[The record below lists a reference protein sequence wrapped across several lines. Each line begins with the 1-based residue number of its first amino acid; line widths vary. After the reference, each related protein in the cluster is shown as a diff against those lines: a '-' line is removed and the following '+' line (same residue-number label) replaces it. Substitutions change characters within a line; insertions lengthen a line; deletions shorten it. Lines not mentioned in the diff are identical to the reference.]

1 MIKIDDIQ
9 PWMNWLMYP
18 ATSMELRTGTDHT
31 SEDFMLGWHPEIFQ
45 LDLAAMS
52 GKFNIVMYYHVDDW
66 TANTPP
72 CNGWNI
78 GGVTADNNWS
88 WWNGGGTQLS
98 ASYVQVTAKTRR
110 YYHVIKILPTCH
122 FERVLL
128 WYYNTSL
135 PTPRPEIYN
144 HGFFFVRT
152 DGTDTFNPIYNRD
165 VTFGDHGRY
174 TFHCELVEQTNRGV
188 AERSLQFGVYEGW
201 RCLPSNVGGRI
212 TINGTDTPFYQAFH
226 PWKVIPLPLFTPS
239 SASYATE
246 KVDISLWGV
255 RCTVDS
261 YDYSI
266 GSGSNIS
273 SGSNIGLIMNGTYF
287 GNEKSGTTERTV
299 NYTSE
304 VSCADAWIKCYSGGT
319 IIIAPALLTEETWE
333 SGGGSLSFSIPA
345 PKGDRSILPMMA
357 TGKHWA
363 FMAKGRN
370 FDYFAKGKWEWA
382 KITVTSSDVDAD
394 ANSISVNVERWT

>member
-18 ATSMELRTGTDHT
+18 ASAIELRTGANNT
-31 SEDFMLGWHPEIFQ
+31 SVDFMLSWHPEIFQ

-52 GKFNIVMYYHVDDW
+52 GKFNIVMYYHVDEW

-78 GGVTADNNWS
+78 GGMTADNNWS
-88 WWNGGGTQLS
+88 WGNGGGTELS
-98 ASYVQVTAKTRR
+98 ASYVQVSAKTRR

-128 WYYNTSL
+128 WYYSKDL
-135 PTPRPEIYN
+135 PTPRPTIYN

-152 DGTDTFNPIYNRD
+152 DGTDTFNPVTNRD
-165 VTFGDHGRY
+165 ITFGDHGRY

-188 AERSLQFGVYEGW
+188 TERSLQFGVYEGW
-201 RCLPSNVGGRI
+201 RCLPSDVSSTI
-212 TINGTDTPFYQAFH
+212 EINGKDTPFYQAFH

-239 SASYATE
+239 SASYTTE
-246 KVDISLWGV
+246 KVDISLFGV
-255 RCTVDS
+255 RCTVNA

-266 GSGSNIS
+266 GSNNS
-273 SGSNIGLIMNGTYF
+273 LVMNGTYF

-299 NYTSE
+299 NYASE
-304 VSCADAWIKCYSGGT
+304 VPCADAWVKCYSGGV
-319 IIIAPALLTEETWE
+319 IIIAPAVLTEESWE

-357 TGKHWA
+357 SGKHWA

-370 FDYFAKGKWEWA
+370 FDYFAKDNWEWA
-382 KITVTSSDVDAD
+382 KISVTSSDVDAD
-394 ANSISVNVERWT
+394 ANIININVEKWN

>member
-1 MIKIDDIQ
+1 MIKIDEIQ

-18 ATSMELRTGTDHT
+18 ATSMELRTGTGHT
-31 SEDFMLGWHPEIFQ
+31 SEDFMLSWHPEIFQ
-45 LDLAAMS
+45 LDLAAMA

-88 WWNGGGTQLS
+88 WWNGGGTQLDS
-98 ASYVQVTAKTRR
+98 SYIQVTAKTRR

-128 WYYNTSL
+128 WYYPKDL
-135 PTPRPEIYN
+135 PTPRPTIYN

-165 VTFGDHGRY
+165 ATFGNHGRY

-188 AERSLQFGVYEGW
+188 TERSLQFGVYEGW
-201 RCLPSNVGGRI
+201 RCLPANILGMI
-212 TINGTDTPFYQAFH
+212 AINGTDTPFYQAFH

-239 SASYATE
+239 SASYTTE
-246 KVDISLWGV
+246 KVNVKLLGV
-255 RCTVDS
+255 RCNVNAFD
-261 YDYSI
+261 DFI
-266 GSGSNIS
+266 GTSTS
-273 SGSNIGLIMNGTYF
+273 LVMNETRY
-287 GNEKSGTTERTV
+287 GNEKSGTTERTFA
-299 NYTSE
+299 YASE
-304 VSCADAWIKCYSGGT
+304 LPCADATIKCYSDGV
-319 IIIAPALLTEETWE
+319 IIIAPAVLTEETWE
-333 SGGGSLSFSIPA
+333 ADGGSLSFSIPA

-357 TGKHWA
+357 RGKHWA
-363 FMAKGRN
+363 FLAKGRN
-370 FDYFAKGKWEWA
+370 FGYYTKNNWEWA
-382 KITVTSSDVDAD
+382 KISVTSSDVNAD
-394 ANSISVNVERWT
+394 TNSININVERWT

>member
-18 ATSMELRTGTDHT
+18 ASAMELRTGTDHT

-45 LDLAAMS
+45 LDLAAMA
-52 GKFNIVMYYHVDDW
+52 GKFNIVMYYHVYEW
-66 TANTPP
+66 TASTPP

-88 WWNGGGTQLS
+88 WWNGGGTQLES
-98 ASYVQVTAKTRR
+98 SYIQVTAKTRR

-128 WYYNTSL
+128 WYYSKDL

-165 VTFGDHGRY
+165 ETFGDHGRY

-188 AERSLQFGVYEGW
+188 TERSLQFGVYEGW
-201 RCLPSNVGGRI
+201 RCLPSNVSGMI
-212 TINGTDTPFYQAFH
+212 AINGKGTPFYQAFH

-239 SASYATE
+239 SASYTTE
-246 KVDISLWGV
+246 QVNVKLFGV
-255 RCTVDS
+255 RCTVNA
-261 YDYSI
+261 YDYGI
-266 GSGSNIS
+266 GIG
-273 SGSNIGLIMNGTYF
+273 NIGLVMDRTYL
-287 GNEKSGTTERTV
+287 GNETSGTTERIV

-304 VSCADAWIKCYSGGT
+304 VSCADAWVKCYSGGV
-319 IIIAPALLTEETWE
+319 IIIAPAILTEETWE

-357 TGKHWA
+357 SGKHWA

-370 FDYFAKGKWEWA
+370 YDYFTADAWEWA
-382 KITVTSSDVDAD
+382 KITVSSSDVDAD
-394 ANSISVNVERWT
+394 TNSININVVRWN

>member
-18 ATSMELRTGTDHT
+18 ASAIELRTGAGNT

-45 LDLAAMS
+45 LDLAAMA
-52 GKFNIVMYYHVDDW
+52 GKFNIVMYYHVDGW

-78 GGVTADNNWS
+78 GGMTADDNWS
-88 WWNGGGTQLS
+88 WWNGGGTQLDS
-98 ASYVQVTAKTRR
+98 SYIQVTAKTRR

-128 WYYNTSL
+128 WYYSKDL
-135 PTPRPEIYN
+135 PTPRKEIYN
-144 HGFFFVRT
+144 HGFFFVRA
-152 DGTDTFNPIYNRD
+152 DGTDTFNPATCCDI
-165 VTFGDHGRY
+165 TFGDHGRY

-188 AERSLQFGVYEGW
+188 TERSLQFGVYEGW
-201 RCLPSNVGGRI
+201 RCLPSNVRGRI
-212 TINGTDTPFYQAFH
+212 VINGKSTPFSQAFH

-239 SASYATE
+239 SASYTTE
-246 KVDISLWGV
+246 EVNV
-255 RCTVDS
+255 RLLDVGCTVNAH
-261 YDYSI
+261 DYSI
-266 GSGSNIS
+266 GSHSI
-273 SGSNIGLIMNGTYF
+273 LIINGTYF
-287 GNEKSGTTERTV
+287 GNEKSGTTERIV
-299 NYTSE
+299 NYASE
-304 VSCADAWIKCYSGGT
+304 VPCVDAWVKCYSGGV
-319 IIIAPALLTEETWE
+319 IVIAPALLTEETWE

-357 TGKHWA
+357 SGKHWA
-363 FMAKGRN
+363 LMAKGRD
-370 FDYFAKGKWEWA
+370 FDYFAKDTWEWA

-394 ANSISVNVERWT
+394 ANSININVVRWT